1 MKKVVVIG
9 GGFCGSL
16 VAKELEKDFDLTLID
31 AKDYF
36 EFTPSVLRTIVDPEH
51 LNKIQVKHSDYLK
64 KAKVIIGCVEKIE
77 GEYVYLKNEKIRFD
91 YLVVASGS
99 SYSFPIKEKNLV
111 IASRGLNLK
120 KCHESLKKS
129 KDVLIIGGG
138 LVGLE
143 LVAEIRE
150 FFPNKKIKMVH
161 SSEELIGRQ
170 NKKTIDYAHN
180 FLEKSNIEV
189 LFNEKVIKSSK
200 GVYETNKNRKI
211 KTDMAFLCTGIK
223 TNSDFLKNNFA
234 DKLNNKKQL
243 MVNNFLQ
250 VSERKNIFA
259 GGDVTS
265 TNEEKTAQN
274 AEKHAKKIIQNIR
287 NLEKGKKLKRYEP
300 KKRMMVISL
309 GKNDGI
315 LSYGNFMIGG
325 FIPAMFKRFIEWK
338 SMEKYKNGIK

>member
-1 MKKVVVIG
+1 
-9 GGFCGSL
+9 
-16 VAKELEKDFDLTLID
+16 
-31 AKDYF
+31 
-36 EFTPSVLRTIVDPEH
+36 
-51 LNKIQVKHSDYLK
+51 
-64 KAKVIIGCVEKIE
+64 
-77 GEYVYLKNEKIRFD
+77 
-91 YLVVASGS
+91 
-99 SYSFPIKEKNLV
+99 
-111 IASRGLNLK
+111 
-120 KCHESLKKS
+120 
-129 KDVLIIGGG
+129 
-138 LVGLE
+138 
-143 LVAEIRE
+143 
-150 FFPNKKIKMVH
+150 
-161 SSEELIGRQ
+161 
-170 NKKTIDYAHN
+170 
-180 FLEKSNIEV
+180 
-189 LFNEKVIKSSK
+189 
-200 GVYETNKNRKI
+200 
-211 KTDMAFLCTGIK
+211 
-223 TNSDFLKNNFA
+223 
-234 DKLNNKKQL
+234 